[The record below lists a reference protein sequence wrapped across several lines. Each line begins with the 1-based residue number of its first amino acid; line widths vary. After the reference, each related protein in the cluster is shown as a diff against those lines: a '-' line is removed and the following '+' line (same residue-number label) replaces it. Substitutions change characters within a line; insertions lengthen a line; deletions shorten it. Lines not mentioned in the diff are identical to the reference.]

1 MEKLNGLSMDIE
13 QTERKKLRSAFPEC
27 FPEGKLYIDNDRFN
41 LSLIKRGQVQQIINK
56 KVIFSN
62 VLYYNFF
69 E

>member
-27 FPEGKLYIDNDRFN
+27 FTEGKQDKDNDRFN